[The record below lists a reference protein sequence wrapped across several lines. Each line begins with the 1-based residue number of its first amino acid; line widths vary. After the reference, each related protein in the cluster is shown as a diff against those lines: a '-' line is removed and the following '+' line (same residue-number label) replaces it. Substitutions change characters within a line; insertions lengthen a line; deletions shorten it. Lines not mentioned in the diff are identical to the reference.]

1 MNNKLKNEIL
11 IEGYITNKDLE
22 NKSFLIKN
30 NDEEYEFKYNEEFNA
45 LDLNDVSS
53 DELVRVKGSF
63 DQNEEGLF
71 LRAEGILVLQDRN
84 GDE

>member
-45 LDLNDVSS
+45 LDLNDVSF

>member
-22 NKSFLIKN
+22 NKSFLIEN

-45 LDLNDVSS
+45 LDLNDVSF

>member
-63 DQNEEGLF
+63 DQNEEGHF

-84 GDE
+84 GNE